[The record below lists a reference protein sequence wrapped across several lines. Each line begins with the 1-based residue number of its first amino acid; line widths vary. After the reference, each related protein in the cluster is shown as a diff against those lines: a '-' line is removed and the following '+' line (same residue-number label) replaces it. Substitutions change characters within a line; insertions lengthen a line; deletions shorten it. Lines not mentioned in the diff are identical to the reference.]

1 MDICYLIDENII
13 GTFYGKKLPKT
24 NQEEFRIEKVINKKG
39 DNYMSNGKDMI
50 IHLIVGLIKKMLYKN
65 ESTFS

>member
-1 MDICYLIDENII
+1 MDICYLNDEKII

-24 NQEEFRIEKVINKKG
+24 NQEEFRTEKVINKKG

-50 IHLIVGLIKKMLYKN
+50 IHLIVGLVKKMLYKN
-65 ESTFS
+65 ESIFS